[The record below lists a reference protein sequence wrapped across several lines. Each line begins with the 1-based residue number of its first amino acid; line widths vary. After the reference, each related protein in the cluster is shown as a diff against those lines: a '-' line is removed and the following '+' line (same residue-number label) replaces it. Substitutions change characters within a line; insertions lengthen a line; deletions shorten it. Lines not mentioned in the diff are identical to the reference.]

1 MYTLHTDV
9 MVFWWVEFR
18 DTSAAAV
25 VARLSRPL
33 NFSIALREKERETE
47 RERESMRITTS

>member
-1 MYTLHTDV
+1 MYTLDTDV

-18 DTSAAAV
+18 DMSAAAV

-33 NFSIALREKERETE
+33 NFSIALRERE
-47 RERESMRITTS
+47 REREQCMRITTS

>member
-1 MYTLHTDV
+1 MYTLDTDV
-9 MVFWWVEFR
+9 MVFWWVEFS

-33 NFSIALREKERETE
+33 NFSIALREREIE
-47 RERESMRITTS
+47 RERAMA